1 MLPTLTKNNA
11 NFFQIFVF
19 FRKVNI
25 DELFVKCGDWDRKV
39 EGRKPPQERKAK
51 SISIHPRYVHITNN
65 YIRILLLQLFVY
77 NFILQV

>member
-51 SISIHPRYVHITNN
+51 SISIHPRYVHIIN
-65 YIRILLLQLFVY
+65 YIRIVLLQLFVY
-77 NFILQV
+77 KFFVQV